1 MRTFSGQIA
10 LTAMLGV
17 GMASFVYA
25 IDRVGTPSP
34 GDTTTSSTAT
44 IKGELLKIE
53 GGTDGSFYT
62 VKDTAGREVRLH
74 VNKDTK
80 MDAALRVGDKVEAQ
94 SNPGGHATYIKK
106 ASGGGAMGSES
117 GKITGPDK
125 SPEAGKSA
133 ESGKDLST
141 PSKMDSGAPG
151 TPGGATPGTSSGTE
165 PSPK

>member
-10 LTAMLGV
+10 LTAMLSV

-44 IKGELLKIE
+44 IQGELLKIE
-53 GGTDGSFYT
+53 VGGDGGFYT
-62 VKDTAGREVRLH
+62 VKDATGREVRLH
-74 VNKDTK
+74 VNKETK
-80 MDAALRVGDKVEAQ
+80 MDTALRVGDKVEAQ
-94 SNPGGHATYIKK
+94 SNPAGHATYIKK
-106 ASGGGAMGSES
+106 ASRGTATES
-117 GKITGPDK
+117 GKVIESGK
-125 SPEAGKSA
+125 SSESGKSA

-151 TPGGATPGTSSGTE
+151 TPGGAAPGTSTGTE

>member
-10 LTAMLGV
+10 LTAMLSVGV
-17 GMASFVYA
+17 ASFVYA

-34 GDTTTSSTAT
+34 SDPTTSSTAT
-44 IKGELLKIE
+44 IQGELLKIE
-53 GGTDGSFYT
+53 AGSDGSFYT
-62 VKDTAGREVRLH
+62 VKDAAGREVRLR

-80 MDAALRVGDKVEAQ
+80 MDTALRVGDKVEAQ

-106 ASGGGAMGSES
+106 TSRGAATGSEP
-117 GKITGPDK
+117 KMTGPDK
-125 SPEAGKSA
+125 SPESGKSA

-151 TPGGATPGTSSGTE
+151 TPGGAAPGTSSGTE
-165 PSPK
+165 QTPK